1 MARRRARLGDGLAV
15 LSGARPDVLEAV
27 PGARAKFVALGGVLL
42 STGGLAVL
50 SAAFAVHMALGVW
63 WPFALLFGVGWGFVI
78 VNLDRMLLVGMAHD
92 SSLKR
97 NLLMAVPRVGLALVL
112 GIVISTPLTLQIF
125 HKEIDTQVVALQAE
139 ASDAFNQSLDDD
151 ARFAGLPELREKV
164 ATEQAVVASGG
175 TSAADLAPLQGEL
188 AAAQAAY
195 DAALATQREL
205 SAPGP
210 VRAGRHLR
218 HRRRRH
224 GGGLR
229 RRRGPRPTRTPA
241 SSTPRRTSWT
251 PPPPPSRAGASR
263 SMQQATADLET
274 DRAELARLTEQQTAL
289 QVAFDETNADNTGIL
304 IRLQALSAL
313 SESNATMAIAHY
325 MLALLFIS
333 VELLPVLM
341 KMLLNFGPRST
352 YDRLSDLRDDG
363 DLEVEQLQQSAR
375 VEVEQAVQD
384 LLVLAE
390 KERVDKQKEQVLA
403 RRRARL
409 AAAVAARETG
419 EIPVPRTESVAGG
432 RRTPHVGH
440 RPDHRAGPRGGVP
453 DRADHA
459 PPSRRPRGRDRLT
472 GRPRRA
478 VTITTRWASAGS
490 SARDAANGG
499 SA

>member
-1 MARRRARLGDGLAV
+1 MARRRARLSDGLAV

-125 HKEIDTQVVALQAE
+125 HKEIATQVMALQAE
-139 ASDAFNQSLDDD
+139 ASDEFNRNLDDD

-188 AAAQAAY
+188 AGAQAAY
-195 DAALATQREL
+195 DAALTTQREL
-205 SAPGP
+205 SA
-210 VRAGRHLR
+210 RAQCELDGTCGTGDAGTGQAYIEARAAADAHAGVVEAAKDELDAAAAA
-218 HRRRRH
+218 
-224 GGGLR
+224 L
-229 RRRGPRPTRTPA
+229 
-241 SSTPRRTSWT
+241 S
-251 PPPPPSRAGASR
+251 AGATR

-274 DRAELARLTEQQTAL
+274 DRAELARLTDQQRAL
-289 QVAFDETNADNTGIL
+289 QASFDETNADNTGIL

-313 SESNATMAIAHY
+313 SESNTTMAIAHY

-363 DLEVEQLQQSAR
+363 DLEVEQLQQVAR

-409 AAAVAARETG
+409 AAAVAARESG
-419 EIPVPRTESVAGG
+419 EIPVPRTESAPDDAG
-432 RRTPHVGH
+432 RRMWDT
-440 RPDHRAGPRGGVP
+440 GPIIGLAREAASRTV
-453 DRADHA
+453 RTMR
-459 PPSRRPRGRDRLT
+459 RRPE
-472 GRPRRA
+472 
-478 VTITTRWASAGS
+478 
-490 SARDAANGG
+490 AREVETV
-499 SA
+499 

>member
-1 MARRRARLGDGLAV
+1 MARRRARLSDGLAV

-125 HKEIDTQVVALQAE
+125 HKEIATQVMALQAE
-139 ASDAFNQSLDDD
+139 ASDEFNRNLDDD

-188 AAAQAAY
+188 AGAQAAY
-195 DAALATQREL
+195 DAALTTQREL
-205 SAPGP
+205 SA
-210 VRAGRHLR
+210 RAQCELDGTCGTGDAGTGQAYIEARAAADAHAGVVDAAKDELDAAAAA
-218 HRRRRH
+218 
-224 GGGLR
+224 L
-229 RRRGPRPTRTPA
+229 
-241 SSTPRRTSWT
+241 S
-251 PPPPPSRAGASR
+251 AGATR

-274 DRAELARLTEQQTAL
+274 DRAELARLTDQQRGL
-289 QVAFDETNADNTGIL
+289 QASFDETNADNTGIL

-313 SESNATMAIAHY
+313 SESNTTMAIAHY

-363 DLEVEQLQQSAR
+363 DLEVEQLQQVAR

-409 AAAVAARETG
+409 AAAVAARESG
-419 EIPVPRTESVAGG
+419 EIPVPRTESAPDDAG
-432 RRTPHVGH
+432 RRMWDT
-440 RPDHRAGPRGGVP
+440 GPIIGLAREAASRTV
-453 DRADHA
+453 RTMR
-459 PPSRRPRGRDRLT
+459 RRPE
-472 GRPRRA
+472 
-478 VTITTRWASAGS
+478 
-490 SARDAANGG
+490 AREVETV
-499 SA
+499 

>member
-63 WPFALLFGVGWGFVI
+63 WPFALLLGVGWGFVI

-139 ASDAFNQSLDDD
+139 ASDEFNRNLDDD

-175 TSAADLAPLQGEL
+175 SSAADLAPLQGEL

-195 DAALATQREL
+195 DSALATQREL
-205 SAPGP
+205 SA
-210 VRAGRHLR
+210 RAQCELDGTCGTGDAGTGEAYLQARAAADAHAAVVDTAKDELDAA
-218 HRRRRH
+218 
-224 GGGLR
+224 
-229 RRRGPRPTRTPA
+229 TAAIT
-241 SSTPRRTSWT
+241 
-251 PPPPPSRAGASR
+251 AGASR

-274 DRAELARLTEQQTAL
+274 DKAELARLAEQQTAL
-289 QVAFDETNADNTGIL
+289 QAAFDETNADNTGIL

-313 SESNATMAIAHY
+313 SDSNATMAIAHY
-325 MLALLFIS
+325 MLALLFIC

-409 AAAVAARETG
+409 AAAVAARESG
-419 EIPVPRTESVAGG
+419 EIPAPRTESSVEDTG
-432 RRTPHVGH
+432 RRMWDTGPIIGLAREAASRTVRTMRR
-440 RPDHRAGPRGGVP
+440 RPD
-453 DRADHA
+453 
-459 PPSRRPRGRDRLT
+459 
-472 GRPRRA
+472 
-478 VTITTRWASAGS
+478 
-490 SARDAANGG
+490 AREVETV
-499 SA
+499 

>member
-1 MARRRARLGDGLAV
+1 MARRRARLSDGLAV

-125 HKEIDTQVVALQAE
+125 HKEIATQVMALQAE
-139 ASDAFNQSLDDD
+139 ASDEFNRNLDDD

-188 AAAQAAY
+188 SAAQAAY

-205 SAPGP
+205 SA
-210 VRAGRHLR
+210 RAQCELDGTCGTGDAGTGQAYIEARAAADAHAGVVEAAKDELDAAAAA
-218 HRRRRH
+218 
-224 GGGLR
+224 L
-229 RRRGPRPTRTPA
+229 
-241 SSTPRRTSWT
+241 S
-251 PPPPPSRAGASR
+251 AGATR

-274 DRAELARLTEQQTAL
+274 DRAELARLTDQQRGL
-289 QVAFDETNADNTGIL
+289 QASFDETNADNTGIL

-313 SESNATMAIAHY
+313 SESNTTMAIAHY

-363 DLEVEQLQQSAR
+363 DLEVEQLQQVAR

-409 AAAVAARETG
+409 AAAVAARESG
-419 EIPVPRTESVAGG
+419 EIPVPRTESAPDDAG
-432 RRTPHVGH
+432 RRMWDT
-440 RPDHRAGPRGGVP
+440 GPIIGLAREAASRTV
-453 DRADHA
+453 RTMR
-459 PPSRRPRGRDRLT
+459 RRPE
-472 GRPRRA
+472 
-478 VTITTRWASAGS
+478 
-490 SARDAANGG
+490 AREVETV
-499 SA
+499 

>member
-63 WPFALLFGVGWGFVI
+63 WPFALLLGVGWGFVI

-139 ASDAFNQSLDDD
+139 ASDAFNRSLDDD
-151 ARFAGLPELREKV
+151 ARFAGLPELRETV

-175 TSAADLAPLQGEL
+175 SSAADLAPLQAEL

-195 DAALATQREL
+195 DAALTTQREL
-205 SAPGP
+205 SAKAQCELDGTCGTGD
-210 VRAGRHLR
+210 AGRGEAYVQARAAADAHAGVVDTARADLDAA
-218 HRRRRH
+218 
-224 GGGLR
+224 
-229 RRRGPRPTRTPA
+229 TA
-241 SSTPRRTSWT
+241 AITS
-251 PPPPPSRAGASR
+251 GASR

-274 DRAELARLTEQQTAL
+274 DKAELARLTEQQTAL

-313 SESNATMAIAHY
+313 SDSNATMAAAHY
-325 MLALLFIS
+325 MLALLFIC

-363 DLEVEQLQQSAR
+363 DLEVEQLQQTAR

-409 AAAVAARETG
+409 AAAVAARESG
-419 EIPVPRTESVAGG
+419 EIPVPRTESSVEDAG
-432 RRTPHVGH
+432 RRMWDTGPIIGLAREAASRTVRTMRR
-440 RPDHRAGPRGGVP
+440 RPD
-453 DRADHA
+453 
-459 PPSRRPRGRDRLT
+459 
-472 GRPRRA
+472 
-478 VTITTRWASAGS
+478 
-490 SARDAANGG
+490 AREVETV
-499 SA
+499 

>member
-1 MARRRARLGDGLAV
+1 MGDGLAV

-63 WPFALLFGVGWGFVI
+63 WPFALLLGVGWGFVI

-139 ASDAFNQSLDDD
+139 ASDEFNRNLDDD

-175 TSAADLAPLQGEL
+175 SSAADLAPLQGEL

-195 DAALATQREL
+195 DSALATQREL
-205 SAPGP
+205 SA
-210 VRAGRHLR
+210 RAQCELDGTCGTGDAGTGEAYLQARAAADAHAAVVDTAKDELDAA
-218 HRRRRH
+218 
-224 GGGLR
+224 
-229 RRRGPRPTRTPA
+229 TAAIT
-241 SSTPRRTSWT
+241 
-251 PPPPPSRAGASR
+251 AGASR

-274 DRAELARLTEQQTAL
+274 DKAELARLAEQQTAL
-289 QVAFDETNADNTGIL
+289 QAAFDETNADNTGIL

-313 SESNATMAIAHY
+313 SDSNATMAIAHY
-325 MLALLFIS
+325 MLALLFIC

-409 AAAVAARETG
+409 AAAVAARESG
-419 EIPVPRTESVAGG
+419 EIPAPRTESSVEDTG
-432 RRTPHVGH
+432 RRMWDTGPIIGLAREAASRTVRTMRR
-440 RPDHRAGPRGGVP
+440 RPD
-453 DRADHA
+453 
-459 PPSRRPRGRDRLT
+459 
-472 GRPRRA
+472 
-478 VTITTRWASAGS
+478 
-490 SARDAANGG
+490 AREVETV
-499 SA
+499 

>member
-1 MARRRARLGDGLAV
+1 LGDGLAV

-139 ASDAFNQSLDDD
+139 ASDEFNRNLDDD
-151 ARFAGLPELREKV
+151 ARFAGLAELREKV

-175 TSAADLAPLQGEL
+175 ASAADLAPLQGEL

-195 DAALATQREL
+195 DAALTTQREL
-205 SAPGP
+205 SA
-210 VRAGRHLR
+210 RAQCELDGTCGTGDAGTGQAYIEARAAADAHAGVL
-218 HRRRRH
+218 
-224 GGGLR
+224 GAAKDELDAA
-229 RRRGPRPTRTPA
+229 TTA
-241 SSTPRRTSWT
+241 LTS
-251 PPPPPSRAGASR
+251 GASR
-263 SMQQATADLET
+263 SMQQAAANLET
-274 DRAELARLTEQQTAL
+274 DEAELARLTEQQTAL

-313 SESNATMAIAHY
+313 GESNATMAIAHY

-341 KMLLNFGPRST
+341 KMLLNVGPRST

-409 AAAVAARETG
+409 AAAVAARESG
-419 EIPVPRTESVAGG
+419 EIPVPRTESSPEDAG
-432 RRTPHVGH
+432 RRMWDTGPIIGLAREAASRTVRTMRR
-440 RPDHRAGPRGGVP
+440 RPD
-453 DRADHA
+453 
-459 PPSRRPRGRDRLT
+459 
-472 GRPRRA
+472 
-478 VTITTRWASAGS
+478 
-490 SARDAANGG
+490 AREVETV
-499 SA
+499 